1 MEAARDLVIR
11 GGTVVDGSGAPGFR
25 ADVAIHAGRLRL
37 VRAHEAGS
45 APELPGADVID
56 ASGRIVAPGF
66 IDLHSHSGLWI
77 LAEPRH
83 EPKVRQGVTTEVV
96 GVDGNGYAPFRSGD
110 DLEAFARLNG
120 GLDGRPD
127 VPLGWRTV
135 AEYLE
140 RFDRGVAV
148 NVAFVVGNSALRIDA
163 LGWDDEP
170 ANDRTLDR
178 MRGLLREAMEDG
190 AFGVSSGLD
199 YPPGSY
205 ASTDEL
211 AALTAEA
218 ARFGGFYHTHVRYP
232 LGDRFLDPFREAIEI
247 GRRGAGPVHI
257 THLYHRP
264 TYPGDP
270 GELLQLVDD
279 ARATGMDVTFDMYP
293 SEWAATRLV
302 IQLPQWAQSGGPD
315 ALLERIADRRFRDR
329 LRAEMAGRGA
339 AYTSAAGWSDVR
351 LGYFADPANA
361 AWEGRTLAEVMDG
374 TGADAVDVI
383 CDLLIAEDL
392 RLAQVTSGPETETLP
407 RYFAHPAAM
416 IGTDSTFLGA
426 KPSPRTYGSFP
437 RVLGEFVRD
446 RRAIG
451 LEEAVRKITSAPAAR
466 LGLRERGV
474 IADGMV
480 ADLVVFDPER
490 VASRATIEEPRRYPV
505 GIDHVIVNGTPVVR
519 GGEHTGALPGRALRR
534 GAD

>member
-1 MEAARDLVIR
+1 MGAAPDLLIR

-25 ADVAIHAGRLRL
+25 ADVAVHAGRLRL
-37 VRAHEAGS
+37 IRDAAAS
-45 APELPGADVID
+45 ADEPPADVID
-56 ASGRIVAPGF
+56 ATGRIVAPGF

-96 GVDGNGYAPFRSGD
+96 GVDGNAYAPFRSRA

-127 VPLGWRTV
+127 VALDWRTV
-135 AEYLE
+135 AEYLD

-163 LGWDDEP
+163 LGWDDVP
-170 ANDRTLDR
+170 ADARALDR
-178 MRGLLREAMEDG
+178 MRGTLREAMQDG

-247 GRRGAGPVHI
+247 GRRGAGPVHL

-270 GELLQLVDD
+270 GELLGLVDD

-293 SEWAATRLV
+293 YEWAATRLV
-302 IQLPQWAQSGGPD
+302 IQVPPWAQAGGPD
-315 ALLERIADRRFRDR
+315 ALLDRLADPRFRDR
-329 LRAEMAGRGA
+329 LREEMTRRGA

-351 LGYFADPANA
+351 LGYFADPAHA
-361 AWEGRTLAEVMDG
+361 AWEGRTLAEVMAQ
-374 TGADAVDVI
+374 TGADAVDTI

-426 KPSPRTYGSFP
+426 RPSPRTYGSFP

-446 RRAIG
+446 RGAIG
-451 LEEAVRKITSAPAAR
+451 LEAAVRKITFDPAAR
-466 LGLRERGV
+466 LGLRDRGR

-480 ADLVVFDPER
+480 ADVVVFDAGR
-490 VASRATIEEPRRYPV
+490 VASRATMEDPRRYPL

-519 GGEHTGALPGRALRR
+519 GGEHTGALPGHALRK